1 MLVSP
6 STPEGRFAPLTNQHP
21 RPVNAPSRIAR
32 RFLAGV
38 FSAVVLAVALP
49 QALAQTYTATALGS
63 LGGGT
68 AFGTGISNSGT
79 IVGYSTLTSGAPTHA
94 FKLSGGTM
102 SDLGTLGGTN
112 SLSNAI
118 NAGGTVVG
126 RSDLNST
133 VTYAILDSGTMTSL
147 GSLGGSFSEANN
159 INVAGTVVGD
169 SLLADEVTSNAFSYS
184 GGTISNLGTLGGP
197 TSYAYGINSYGTIV
211 GRADYGSASTAHHG
225 FSYAN
230 GVMTDLG
237 SLAGTSS
244 NAYAI
249 NDSGTIVGYSATTTG
264 GAVFH
269 AVTYVN
275 GVVTDLGSLGGGS
288 NSSRATGINN
298 WGNIVGFYTN
308 SGLNEV
314 GFIVVGGVMED
325 LTSLVTSGLP
335 GGVTLDKPA
344 INDLGQMVA
353 NGSDN
358 KAYLLKPVAGA
369 ATHLGVEAAVT
380 VVPGTTL
387 PVTVFA
393 LDANN
398 NAVSGYA
405 GTVKITSTDPA
416 AGLPSNGMLAS
427 GVGTFLV
434 KLNTNGSQTITAT
447 DTVTGT
453 ITGVSLPVAV
463 MPTPTPTPPPTPT
476 PTPTPQ
482 PARLVNLSARANVGT
497 GGNVLIAGFVIN
509 GSGSKSVLLRG
520 VGPTL
525 SLTPFNVSGALAKP
539 QLTLVNSATMATVAT
554 NTVWGGGATLSNAF
568 AAVAAFPLATT
579 SADSAI
585 LQVLPAGSY
594 TSTVAGVSSTTGVA
608 LAEIYDEDAQPASTT
623 LVNISARANVGTGAN
638 VLIAGF
644 VVEGAQSATLLL
656 RGIGPTLGLAPFNLA
671 GALSQPQIIL
681 YNSAGAELGGS
692 QGWGGS
698 AALSAAFTKVGAFAL
713 PAGSADAAM
722 IATLPPGSYTVQL
735 SGQNGTTGVGLVEV
749 YLIPQ

>member
-1 MLVSP
+1 
-6 STPEGRFAPLTNQHP
+6 
-21 RPVNAPSRIAR
+21 VNASSRIAR
-32 RFLAGV
+32 RFLAG
-38 FSAVVLAVALP
+38 FLSAAVLAVALP
-49 QALAQTYTATALGS
+49 QARAQTYTATALGS

-68 AFGTGISNSGT
+68 AFGTGINNSGT
-79 IVGYSTLTSGAPTHA
+79 IVGYSTVTGGAPTHA
-94 FKLSGGTM
+94 FKLSGSTM

-118 NAGGTVVG
+118 NAGGTVAG
-126 RSDLNST
+126 RSDSGAST
-133 VTYAILDSGTMTSL
+133 TYAFVDGGTMTSL
-147 GSLGGSFSEANN
+147 GTLGGNFSEANY
-159 INVAGTVVGD
+159 INVAGTLVGD
-169 SLLADEVTSNAFSYS
+169 SLLVDGVTSNAFSYS
-184 GGTISNLGTLGGP
+184 GGSISNLGTLGGP

-249 NDSGTIVGYSATTTG
+249 NDSGTIVGYSATTSG

-269 AVTYVN
+269 AVSYVN
-275 GVVTDLGSLGGGS
+275 GVVTDLDSGSLGGAG
-288 NSSRATGINN
+288 NSSRATGINS
-298 WGNIVGFYTN
+298 WGNVVGFYTN
-308 SGLNEV
+308 SGSVEV
-314 GFIVVGGVMED
+314 GFIVVGGVIKD
-325 LTSLVTSGLP
+325 LTTLVTSGLP

-358 KAYLLKPVAGA
+358 KAYLLRPVAAA

-398 NAVSGYA
+398 NAASGYA
-405 GTVKITSTDPA
+405 GTVKITTTDAA
-416 AGLPSNGMLAS
+416 AGLPSNGTLVN

-434 KLNTNGSQTITAT
+434 TLNTNGSQTITAT
-447 DTVTGT
+447 DTVSST

-463 MPTPTPTPPPTPT
+463 MQTPTPTPTPSPT

-525 SLTPFNVSGALAKP
+525 SLTPFNVSGALAMP
-539 QLTLVNSATMATVAT
+539 QLTLVNSATTSTVAT
-554 NTVWGGGATLSNAF
+554 DTVWGGGATLSNAF

-585 LQVLPAGSY
+585 LQVLPVGSY
-594 TSTVAGVSSTTGVA
+594 TSTVAGVNSTTGVA
-608 LAEIYDEDAQPASTT
+608 LAEIYDEDVQPAAAN

-644 VVEGAQSATLLL
+644 VVEGGQNATVLL
-656 RGIGPTLGLAPFNLA
+656 RGIGPTLGMAPFNVP

-681 YNSAGAELGGS
+681 YNSTGAELGGS

-698 AALSAAFTKVGAFAL
+698 AALSAAFAKVGAFAL
-713 PAGSADAAM
+713 PTGSADAAT